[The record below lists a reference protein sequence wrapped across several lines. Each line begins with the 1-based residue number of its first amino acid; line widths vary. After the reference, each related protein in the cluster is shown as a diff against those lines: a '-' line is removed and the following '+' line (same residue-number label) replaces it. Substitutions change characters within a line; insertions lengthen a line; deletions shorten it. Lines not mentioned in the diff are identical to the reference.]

1 VKWLHAELLVTLT
14 RQDRV
19 EHASFGVPE
28 VDPVSMPFHGSAS
41 TAITSLGKVLGKWVD
56 LVSRSAG
63 DTTTGALPVAIS
75 RHGTPLYA
83 EWLIERLRW
92 LRRLPDAAIAFEEIT
107 REVDH
112 ATRVI
117 DRPADLAYGGPCGAR
132 NPETGD
138 ECPEVIWARPG
149 TRLIQCRRC
158 GATWDFQAR
167 RTNALKAAEDRLES
181 PETIARALTSMGM
194 PLTFDRI
201 RQWRRRGQL
210 VPARVDDR
218 GRARYRLGDVMDLW
232 ARMERR
238 T

>member
-19 EHASFGVPE
+19 EHASFGAPE

-41 TAITSLGKVLGKWVD
+41 TAITSLDRVLAKWCAA
-56 LVSRSAG
+56 LAQTAPAG
-63 DTTTGALPVAIS
+63 GSMHDA
-75 RHGTPLYA
+75 PLRA
-83 EWLIERLRW
+83 EWLTARLRW
-92 LRRLPDAAIAFEEIT
+92 LRRLPEAPVAFEELT

-132 NPETGD
+132 NPETGE

-158 GATWDFQAR
+158 GAMWDFQAR
-167 RTNALKAAEDRLES
+167 RTSALRAAEDRLES